1 MNGRLRRRMV
11 SVPAVVAGALLLTPA
26 LVLLVPCAVAVDLVT
41 LRRRLPLTR
50 LVAFAW
56 WWTVAETLGVVAAG
70 WLFITGRRTDHAAH
84 YVLMRRWA
92 AGLMVG
98 MRRCLGA
105 DVAVVGAKSLS
116 GGRALV
122 LSRHVSLADSL
133 LSAWAITSQGL
144 NPRYVLKKELLADP
158 CLDVVGCRIP
168 NHFVDREADDAES
181 ELRAIARLTDGVS
194 TSHDTVVVIF
204 PEGTRANQPK
214 RTRALEKL
222 SASAPARAERLSGL
236 RTLLPVRPAGTIAL
250 MSAAP
255 DLDVVCAW
263 HIGLDGM
270 DTFGGM
276 WRRLSAGV
284 GTIELHFERHLSQDL
299 PGDEDRLDWLDERWL
314 EMDRKVSERVQQG
327 S

>member
-1 MNGRLRRRMV
+1 MSSRFRRRMV
-11 SVPAVVAGALLLTPA
+11 SVPAVVIGALVLTPA
-26 LVLLVPCAVAVDLVT
+26 LVVMVPIAVVVDLVT

-50 LVAFAW
+50 LVVFAW
-56 WWTVAETLGVVAAG
+56 WWAVAETLGVAAAG
-70 WLFITGRRTDHAAH
+70 WLFVSGRRKDNVAH
-84 YVLMRRWA
+84 YALMRRWA

-105 DVAVVGAKSLS
+105 DVVVVGAESLS

-133 LSAWAITSQGL
+133 FSAWAITSHGL

-158 CLDVVGCRIP
+158 CLDIVGCRIP
-168 NHFVDREADDAES
+168 NHFVDREADDADS
-181 ELRAIARLTDGVS
+181 ELRAIACLTEGVS
-194 TSHDTVVVIF
+194 ASTDTVVVIF
-204 PEGTRANQPK
+204 PEGTRANPSK
-214 RTRALEKL
+214 RARALEKL
-222 SASAPARAERLSGL
+222 SASAPDRAIRLAGL
-236 RTLLPVRPAGTIAL
+236 RTLLPVRPAGTTAL

-284 GTIELHFERHLSQDL
+284 GTIELHFERHAAAEL
-299 PGDEDRLDWLDERWL
+299 PGNEDRLVWLDERWL
-314 EMDRKVSERVQQG
+314 EMDRNVSERVQQG

>member
-1 MNGRLRRRMV
+1 MSSRLRRRMV
-11 SVPAVVAGALLLTPA
+11 SVPAVVAGAFLLTPA
-26 LVLLVPCAVAVDLVT
+26 VVLLVPCAVAVDLFT

-50 LVAFAW
+50 LVVFAW
-56 WWTVAETLGVVAAG
+56 WWTMAETLGVTAAG
-70 WLFITGRRTDHAAH
+70 WLFMTGRRKDHAAH
-84 YVLMRRWA
+84 YKLMRRWA

-105 DVAVVGAKSLS
+105 HVEVVGAECLS
-116 GGRALV
+116 AGRALV

-133 LSAWAITSQGL
+133 LSAWAITSHGL

-168 NHFVDREADDAES
+168 NHFVDREADDADS
-181 ELRAIARLTDGVS
+181 ELRAIACLTDGVS
-194 TSHDTVVVIF
+194 DSHDTVVVIF
-204 PEGTRANQPK
+204 PEGTRANPSK
-214 RTRALEKL
+214 RTRAIEKL
-222 SASAPARAERLSGL
+222 SASAPDRADRLAGL

-255 DLDVVCAW
+255 ELDVVLAW

-284 GTIELHFERHLSQDL
+284 GTIELHFERRASEKL
-299 PGDEDRLDWLDERWL
+299 PSNEDRLEWLDERWL
-314 EMDRKVSERVQQG
+314 EMDRKVSERVQQET
-327 S
+327 